1 VGCVFNRSKPKDSK
15 TMDAINAAV
24 ALPARSLHDELLASA
39 EAAHALLARSRGNDH
54 DNSPF
59 HISVFDS
66 GFACFL
72 AALDDSQ
79 RDQER
84 MRIFSA
90 ATGAGKTTCG
100 TAYIAGLIESADAFE
115 AEYGHRPS
123 ALIVVEQKT
132 KADQTYRDMVKL
144 LGTKRVAVYTQD
156 HDKEHEHDTP
166 EQLEADNNRTVY
178 TPAAWFA
185 REELAHF
192 EVAIVTAN
200 FFRNGGRGNECG
212 MELAGYMADGRRR
225 DFVLIDEQIE
235 EVKVFPVVC
244 SEIST
249 AHKRIQERVKLGHQ
263 HANEALAAIT
273 PLKEFAED
281 MDRKR
286 TPLEVLA
293 AEARLE
299 WFTSEA
305 AAEFVEG
312 MDSTTRKV
320 FEFAKCYRVGYAFVS
335 RTKIGANRW
344 ETIYTGYRPDMEC
357 MPGSMV
363 LDASAA
369 VDGVAQLSPWR
380 VQAQV
385 PRVDYSNLTV
395 IAVPEFDKGARAANF
410 YKFAKNRVRYA
421 EFARG
426 IITKHLQPGQGELA
440 RSQGG
445 LETHRV
451 DALVG
456 ASLLA
461 RGPQRVLVACRKDLI
476 PEFTDWRP
484 SDERYRQA
492 VYRRGGDGGYLVDV
506 GGVRCAVTNYG
517 DGVGS
522 NEYKEASAVVLLDN
536 FWIPVRE
543 AIAQGLGLQRKPAE
557 GQGLSKSL
565 NTNHPAV
572 KAILEGTA
580 LRQILQMTGRG
591 MVRNV
596 DHRGRCGEMVLV
608 YSGDI
613 DLLRRNLRKMFPGA
627 KLVDETGWKPR
638 TYTERIM
645 ATLDG
650 TPRSVWQ
657 INTDDMAAALGAKS
671 WRSISRLVPTSADLA
686 AIGWEYLP
694 GKARRPGV
702 FQRSDRW
709 DF

>member
-1 VGCVFNRSKPKDSK
+1 
-15 TMDAINAAV
+15 
-24 ALPARSLHDELLASA
+24 
-39 EAAHALLARSRGNDH
+39 
-54 DNSPF
+54 
-59 HISVFDS
+59 
-66 GFACFL
+66 
-72 AALDDSQ
+72 
-79 RDQER
+79 
-84 MRIFSA
+84 
-90 ATGAGKTTCG
+90 
-100 TAYIAGLIESADAFE
+100 
-115 AEYGHRPS
+115 
-123 ALIVVEQKT
+123 
-132 KADQTYRDMVKL
+132 
-144 LGTKRVAVYTQD
+144 
-156 HDKEHEHDTP
+156 
-166 EQLEADNNRTVY
+166 
-178 TPAAWFA
+178 
-185 REELAHF
+185 
-192 EVAIVTAN
+192 
-200 FFRNGGRGNECG
+200 
-212 MELAGYMADGRRR
+212 
-225 DFVLIDEQIE
+225 
-235 EVKVFPVVC
+235 
-244 SEIST
+244 
-249 AHKRIQERVKLGHQ
+249 
-263 HANEALAAIT
+263 
-273 PLKEFAED
+273 

-335 RTKIGANRW
+335 RTKIGADRW
-344 ETIYTGYRPDMEC
+344 ETIYTGYRPDIEC

-426 IITKHLQPGQGELA
+426 IIAKHLQPGQG
-440 RSQGG
+440 G
-445 LETHRV
+445 LV
-451 DALVG
+451 
-456 ASLLA
+456 
-461 RGPQRVLVACRKDLI
+461 GPQRALVACRKDLI

-492 VYRRGGDGGYLVDV
+492 VYRRGGDSGYLVDV
-506 GGVRCAVTNYG
+506 DGVRCAVTNYG

-596 DHRGRCGEMVLV
+596 DHWGRCGEMVLV

-627 KLVDETGWKPR
+627 KLVDKTGWKPR

-645 ATLDG
+645 ARLDG
-650 TPRSVWQ
+650 TPRGVWQ

-686 AIGWEYLP
+686 SIRWEYLP
-694 GKARRPGV
+694 GRARRPGV
-702 FQRSDRW
+702 FQRIDRW

>member
-1 VGCVFNRSKPKDSK
+1 
-15 TMDAINAAV
+15 MDAVNCGLTSPPCERASSPCGLRAASEQARPDKS
-24 ALPARSLHDELLASA
+24 ALTSPPCEQEHRRDASQASSLYKTRTLDETLLANA
-39 EAAHALLARSRGNDH
+39 EAAFSLLATDRGSDH

-59 HISVFDS
+59 HLSVFDS
-66 GFACFL
+66 GYACFK
-72 AALDDSQ
+72 AALDDSKAG
-79 RDQER
+79 RAC

-100 TAYIAGLIESADAFE
+100 MSYIVGLIESADAFE

-132 KADQTYRDMVKL
+132 KADQTYRDMVKM

-156 HDKEHEHDTP
+156 HDKEHEHDAQ

-185 REELAHF
+185 REELADF

-212 MELAGYMADGRRR
+212 MDLAGHMANGRRR

-263 HANEALAAIT
+263 HANAALAAIT

-305 AAEFVEG
+305 AAEFVYGDPERGITG
-312 MDSTTRKV
+312 MDATTQKV
-320 FEFAKCYRVGYAFVS
+320 FEFAKCYRTGFAFVS
-335 RTKIGANRW
+335 RTKIGADRW

-357 MPGSMV
+357 LPGSMV

-380 VQAQV
+380 VQAEV
-385 PRVDYSNLTV
+385 PKVDYCHLTV
-395 IAVPEFDKGARAANF
+395 IAVPEFDKGPRAANF

-426 IITKHLQPGQGELA
+426 IITKHLQLGQRA
-440 RSQGG
+440 
-445 LETHRV
+445 
-451 DALVG
+451 
-456 ASLLA
+456 
-461 RGPQRVLVACRKDLI
+461 LVACRKDLI
-476 PEFTDWRP
+476 PELTDWRP
-484 SDERYRQA
+484 SDDRYRQA
-492 VYRRGGDGGYLVDV
+492 LYRQGGEGGYRVDV
-506 GGVRCAVTNYG
+506 DDRHCAVTNYG
-517 DGVGS
+517 DGIGS
-522 NEYKEASAVVLLDN
+522 NEYKEAAAVVLLDN
-536 FWIPVRE
+536 FWIPIRE
-543 AIAQGLGLQRKPAE
+543 AIAQGLGLQRKPAV

-596 DHRGRCGEMVLV
+596 DSRGCCGEMAVV

-613 DLLRRNLRKMFPGA
+613 DLLRQNLHKMFPGA
-627 KLVDETGWKPR
+627 RRAMRE
-638 TYTERIM
+638 
-645 ATLDG
+645 
-650 TPRSVWQ
+650 
-657 INTDDMAAALGAKS
+657 
-671 WRSISRLVPTSADLA
+671 
-686 AIGWEYLP
+686 P
-694 GKARRPGV
+694 G
-702 FQRSDRW
+702 
-709 DF
+709 

>member
-1 VGCVFNRSKPKDSK
+1 
-15 TMDAINAAV
+15 
-24 ALPARSLHDELLASA
+24 LLANA
-39 EAAHALLARSRGNDH
+39 EAAFSLLATDRGSDH

-59 HISVFDS
+59 HLSVFDS
-66 GFACFL
+66 GYACFK
-72 AALDDSQ
+72 AALDDSKAG
-79 RDQER
+79 RAC

-100 TAYIAGLIESADAFE
+100 MSYVVGLIESADAFE

-132 KADQTYRDMVKL
+132 KADQTYRDMVNM

-156 HDKEHEHDTP
+156 HDKEHDHDTQ
-166 EQLEADNNRTVY
+166 EQLEADNNRSVY

-185 REELAHF
+185 REELADF

-263 HANEALAAIT
+263 HANAALAAIT

-305 AAEFVEG
+305 ATEFVEG
-312 MDSTTRKV
+312 MDTTTRKV

-335 RTKIGANRW
+335 RTKIGADRW

-369 VDGVAQLSPWR
+369 MDGVAQLSPWR

-395 IAVPEFDKGARAANF
+395 IAVPEFEKGSRAANF

-426 IITKHLQPGQGELA
+426 IITKHLQPGQG
-440 RSQGG
+440 G
-445 LETHRV
+445 
-451 DALVG
+451 LVG

-461 RGPQRVLVACRKDLI
+461 SGPQRALVACRKDLI

-484 SDERYRQA
+484 SDERYRRA
-492 VYRRGGDGGYLVDV
+492 VYRQGGEFGYLVDV
-506 GGVRCAVTNYG
+506 DGIRCAVTNYG

-591 MVRNV
+591 IVRNV

-645 ATLDG
+645 ATLDA

-657 INTDDMAAALGAKS
+657 INTDDMAAQVMAEHLPLGA
-671 WRSISRLVPTSADLA
+671 DL
-686 AIGWEYLP
+686 W
-694 GKARRPGV
+694 
-702 FQRSDRW
+702 
-709 DF
+709 